1 MNKYRIRVENAPG
14 YIPDRM
20 VEEPELKEGLT
31 CSGFMLLTF
40 DGNGLLDTY
49 SLSGVSTMDI
59 ARALAGRKHKRGVN
73 ILWQAFAIAEGLRK
87 AADIK
92 FELDREEEG
101 GRDCSGVITMDAP
114 DRKSLLDI
122 LLGLKPEQ
130 EEDGDEG
137 EE

>member
-20 VEEPELKEGLT
+20 EEESVLKDGET
-31 CSGFMLLTF
+31 CSGFLILMF
-40 DGNGLLDTY
+40 DENGRLDTY
-49 SLSGVSTMDI
+49 SLNGVSTMNI
-59 ARALAGRKHKRGVN
+59 ATMLAGKKNNRGVN

-92 FELDREEEG
+92 FELDRKEDG
-101 GRDCSGVITMDAP
+101 ARDCAGVITMDVP
-114 DRKSLLDI
+114 DGKKMLDI
-122 LLGLKPEQ
+122 LLGRKPGKD
-130 EEDGDEG
+130 EDEDEG

>member
-20 VEEPELKEGLT
+20 EEESELKEGVT
-31 CSGFMLLTF
+31 CSGFMLMTF
-40 DGNGLLDTY
+40 DEDGLLDTY
-49 SLSGVSTMDI
+49 SMSGVSVMDI
-59 ARALAGRKHKRGVN
+59 AKALAGKKHKGGVN
-73 ILWQAFAIAEGLRK
+73 ILWQAFAVAEGLRK

-92 FELDREEEG
+92 FEMDREKNG
-101 GRDCSGVITMDAP
+101 GIDCSGAITMDAP
-114 DRKSLLDI
+114 DAKKMLDI
-122 LLGLKPEQ
+122 LLGRKPGQ